1 MWDGGDG
8 PGGTEFRRGDESV
21 DRTVLGRGA
30 LGRHA
35 CPRIHVVSSD
45 GGKAVEKELVR
56 LLSCEIQQVNE
67 KGRDALLV
75 NLGAGSNTAFETRL
89 AGADGSFLV
98 DRIDVEM
105 TVVSHP
111 NVGRQLKQSISH
123 MTGIENSVYDM
134 AFANYVLEHVDDIE
148 STIREIAR
156 ILRPGGL
163 AVVTVPNPRT
173 PEFIVA
179 AHTPQCFHR
188 LFQPRAFKTVYAYR
202 SVSHLQ
208 RFLELA
214 GFRIERHV
222 RHPVIGAYA
231 RRLGSSAHWIG
242 TTYDDAVVRFALAPL
257 CGAVALAA
265 RKTGVPEGP

>member
-1 MWDGGDG
+1 M
-8 PGGTEFRRGDESV
+8 
-21 DRTVLGRGA
+21 DRTVSGRGG
-30 LGRHA
+30 LNRHA
-35 CPRIHVVSSD
+35 CPRIHVVLPD

-75 NLGAGSNTAFETRL
+75 NLGAGSHTAFETQL
-89 AGADGSFLV
+89 GDAAGSFLV

-111 NVGRQLKQSISH
+111 NVRRQLKQSISH
-123 MTGIENSVYDM
+123 MTGIENCAYDM

-163 AVVTVPNPRT
+163 AVVTVPNPRA

-179 AHTPQCFHR
+179 AHTPLCFHR
-188 LFQPRAFKTVYAYR
+188 LFQPRGFKTRYAYR
-202 SVSHLQ
+202 SVSHLLQ
-208 RFLELA
+208 CLEVA

-222 RHPVIGAYA
+222 RHPVVGAYA
-231 RRLGSSAHWIG
+231 RRLGSSAHRIG
-242 TTYDDAVVRFALAPL
+242 TTYDDTVVRFALAPL
-257 CGAVALAA
+257 CGAVAIAA
-265 RKTGVPEGP
+265 RKTAVPEGP